1 MRDDDLLDSALAQ
14 PRASFAGKF
23 LHPTIAAQA
32 GACFYH
38 IAMNHP
44 FIDSNKRTA
53 FAAMDIFLRI
63 NGYRLLLPDEQP
75 YSNPR

>member
-32 GACFYH
+32 GAYFYH

-44 FIDSNKRTA
+44 LGTSINSLKTDDWHGSMGISATA
-53 FAAMDIFLRI
+53 APQSG
-63 NGYRLLLPDEQP
+63 N
-75 YSNPR
+75 